1 MLGTFTPCTECGA
14 PIRGSAGLGLCSRCL
29 LASAMSGRGDDALK
43 SGSPEEEADPAPLR
57 RAGDYELLEE
67 IARGGMGVVYKAR
80 QRSLGR
86 VVALKVLLGGAFAGE
101 AGRRRLRS
109 EAAAAGRL
117 RHPNI
122 VAIHEAG
129 EIDGQPFYSM
139 EFVAGR
145 TLADLVR
152 GGPLPA
158 SRAAAYV
165 ATVARAVDHA
175 HHHGILH
182 RDLKPSNV
190 LIDAADQPHVADF
203 GLAKEHSVEGTP
215 EIGDRLTLTGQV
227 LGSPAYMSPEQARGG
242 EVGPATDV
250 YSLGA
255 VLYELITGVP
265 PFQAESPQAVLEL
278 LRTEDPA
285 PPRRLNRGV
294 PPDLETLCLRCLE
307 KEASRRY
314 PTALELAEDLERFL
328 RHEPVRARPVGW
340 SGRTLRWARRHPVVA
355 LLATLLALA
364 VLTTGGVIVT
374 SAARVRA
381 SRDEARDRLAE
392 SLVSEARALRL
403 AGEAGHREQAL
414 SRLAEARRLDPGG
427 RLKTG
432 RRDETIAA
440 LARSDLRSVTLTN
453 LPPSRDL
460 MLMAFDPGFTVC
472 ALPDEANNAVTVH
485 RVPDGTLIA
494 RVPAKHPDEV
504 LGFSRDATFL
514 ATRHRAAIGLW
525 HVATGR
531 EVLPTAGGEGTVLP
545 AGAISPDGRLL
556 GRGEK
561 GLRFAVY
568 ALTGPDAASGRIER
582 VADWPLPGGL
592 RLVMAAWSPDG
603 RAVALVMENETIA
616 VCDAMTGE
624 VRWQQKQTEGI
635 LGLAWSRARD
645 VIAFP
650 TPRDTVV
657 LLNAAD
663 GQEVRWIDAPTDA
676 NWALGFSHEGSLLA
690 VGGERLGT
698 RVFDA
703 WTGRLLGVDRHGTW
717 HLQFD
722 LSDTRVGL
730 LYDRGFPAWL
740 EWMPSTVV
748 RSLRA
753 GASPEG
759 HQVLRF
765 SPDGKTLMALS
776 GEGVILWNLARGER
790 SAVIPVRPVLGAAF
804 DGEGRRLLMST
815 RTALLEI
822 DLDPAQS
829 GGLARQGQEPR
840 RIVSGVRHWTVAT
853 SRRGGRVAVADH
865 GENLVRV
872 LGPRPGEEREFKLNR
887 FSGFTD
893 LAPDGRWLVA
903 GGATAATVWDLESPE
918 APPRTLQGE
927 GEGVRFS
934 PDGQWLI
941 MMGRDLRLWRTQT
954 WEPHPA
960 PLPIERNTAVEYA
973 AAISADGRWLAVNQ
987 NDREIHLIDLATR
1000 RTLASLEGPGTSR
1013 ILDVC
1018 FSPDDAWLAAARDRG
1033 EVQVWDLKRL
1043 RSELVSV
1050 DLDW

>member
-1 MLGTFTPCTECGA
+1 MLGTFTHCAGCGA
-14 PIRGSAGLGLCSRCL
+14 PIRGSAGLGLCARCL
-29 LASAMSGRGDDALK
+29 LTSALSNRPGAEAEAEAGAEVAGD
-43 SGSPEEEADPAPLR
+43 PIPLR

-67 IARGGMGVVYKAR
+67 IARGGMGVVYRAR
-80 QRSLGR
+80 QRSLDR
-86 VVALKVLLGGAFAGE
+86 IVALKVLLGGAFAGE

-122 VAIHEAG
+122 VAIHDSG

-139 EFVAGR
+139 EFIAGR

-152 GGPLPA
+152 EGPLSG
-158 SRAAAYV
+158 SRAAGYV

-175 HHHGILH
+175 HRHGILH

-190 LIDAADQPHVADF
+190 LIDAQDQPHVADF
-203 GLAKEHSVEGTP
+203 GLAKDHSGEG
-215 EIGDRLTLTGQV
+215 ESAAGDRLTLTGQV
-227 LGSPAYMSPEQARGG
+227 LGSPAYMSPEQARAGD
-242 EVGPATDV
+242 VGPATDV

-265 PFQAESPQAVLEL
+265 PFQAGTPQAVLEL
-278 LRTEDPA
+278 LRVEDPA
-285 PPRRLNRGV
+285 PPGRLHHGI
-294 PPDLETLCLRCLE
+294 PADLETICLRCLE
-307 KEASRRY
+307 KEAVRRY

-328 RHEPVRARPVGW
+328 RHEPVRARPIGW
-340 SGRTLRWARRHPVVA
+340 SGRTARWARRHPVIA
-355 LLATLLALA
+355 LLATLLAVA
-364 VLTTGGVIVT
+364 VFTTGGVIVNS
-374 SAARVRA
+374 SARIRA

-392 SLVSEARALRL
+392 SLTSEARALRL
-403 AGEAGHREQAL
+403 AGEAGHREQAFLRL
-414 SRLAEARRLDPGG
+414 SEARRLDAGG
-427 RLKTG
+427 RLKAG
-432 RRDETIAA
+432 RRNETIAA

-472 ALPDEANNAVTVH
+472 ALPDEENNAVTVH
-485 RVPDGTLIA
+485 SVPEGTLIA
-494 RVPAKHPDEV
+494 RVPVKRPDEV
-504 LGFSRDATFL
+504 LGFSLDATFL
-514 ATRHRAAIGLW
+514 AVRHRATIGLW

-531 EVLPTAGGEGTVLP
+531 EILPAAGGEGTVLP
-545 AGAISPDGRLL
+545 AGAISPDGRWL

-568 ALTGPDAASGRIER
+568 ALTGPEAALGRVRR
-582 VADWPLPGGL
+582 VAEWPLPGGL
-592 RLVMAAWSPDG
+592 RLVVAAWSPDG
-603 RAVALVMENETIA
+603 QAVALAMENETIA

-624 VRWQQKQTEGI
+624 VRWQQKRTEGI

-645 VIAFP
+645 AIAFP
-650 TPRDTVV
+650 TARDTVV
-657 LLNAAD
+657 LLDARD
-663 GQEVRWIDAPTDA
+663 GLELRWIDAPTDA
-676 NWALGFSHEGSLLA
+676 NWALAFSHEGSLLA

-698 RVFDA
+698 RLFDA
-703 WTGRLLGVDRHGTW
+703 WTGRLLGGDRHGTW
-717 HLQFD
+717 HLQFHP
-722 LSDTRVGL
+722 SDTRVGL

-740 EWMPSTVV
+740 EWMPSSVV
-748 RSLRA
+748 RSFRA

-765 SPDGKTLMALS
+765 SPDGRSLMALS
-776 GEGVILWNLARGER
+776 GDGVILWNLERGER
-790 SAVIPVRPVLGAAF
+790 TAVIPVRPVLGATF
-804 DGEGRRLLMST
+804 DGEGRRLFMTT
-815 RTALLEI
+815 RQALLEV
-822 DLDPAQS
+822 DLDPTHPGRVAT
-829 GGLARQGQEPR
+829 QGQEPR
-840 RIVSGVRHWTVAT
+840 RVASGVRHWTVAA
-853 SRRGGRVAVADH
+853 SRQGGRIAVADH

-872 LGPRPGEEREFKLNR
+872 FGPRTGEEREFRLNR

-893 LAPDGRWLVA
+893 VSPDGRWLVA
-903 GGATAATVWDLESPE
+903 GGATSATVWDLESPD
-918 APPRTLQGE
+918 ASPRTLEGE

-941 MMGRDLRLWRTQT
+941 MMGRDLRLWRTET

-960 PLPIERNTAVEYA
+960 LPIERNTAAEYA

-987 NDREIHLIDLATR
+987 NDREIHLIDIATR

-1018 FSPDDAWLAAARDRG
+1018 FSPDGTYLAAARDRG
-1033 EVQVWDLKRL
+1033 EVQVWHLKRL
-1043 RSELVSV
+1043 RSELGAV